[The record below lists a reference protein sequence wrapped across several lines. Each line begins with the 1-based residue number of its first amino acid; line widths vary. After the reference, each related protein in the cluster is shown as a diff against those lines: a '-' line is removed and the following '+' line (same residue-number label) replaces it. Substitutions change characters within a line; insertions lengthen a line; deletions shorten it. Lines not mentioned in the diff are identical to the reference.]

1 MMKYISDVG
10 LLYDEIYVV
19 FCLKNK
25 IEDEAFIQCKLSGP
39 GHHGG
44 SKLDSD
50 YIYIKTIQRRCF
62 KFTVQDLTKSFQE
75 WVGVLDNFFHVR
87 RTLSSARDL

>member
-1 MMKYISDVG
+1 MQVQWPKIKNNHEG
-10 LLYDEIYVV
+10 
-19 FCLKNK
+19 LKNK

-50 YIYIKTIQRRCF
+50 YIYMNTIQRQCF
-62 KFTVQDLTKSFQE
+62 IFTVQELTKGFQE
-75 WVGVLDNFFHVR
+75 WVGVLDNFFHVS

>member
-1 MMKYISDVG
+1 MQVQWPKIKNNHES
-10 LLYDEIYVV
+10 
-19 FCLKNK
+19 LKNK

-50 YIYIKTIQRRCF
+50 YIYIKTIQRQCF
-62 KFTVQDLTKSFQE
+62 IFTVHAGAKLTKGFQE